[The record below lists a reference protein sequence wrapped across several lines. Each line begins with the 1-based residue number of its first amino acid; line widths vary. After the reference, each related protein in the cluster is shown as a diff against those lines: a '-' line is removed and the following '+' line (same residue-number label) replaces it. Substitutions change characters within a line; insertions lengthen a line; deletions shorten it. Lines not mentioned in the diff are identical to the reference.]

1 VVTGREFE
9 LAPMP
14 TRLFGIGWHRTGTSS
29 LTVALVLLGLDA
41 HHWPVELIRQHGTT
55 MRDYPSVL
63 RHYSL
68 TDLPVPLMYRELDAA
83 FPNSK
88 FILTTRET
96 GAWLASVARQYEFN
110 DYHSLRNRLRALH
123 PKRQHLRDVRACRK
137 AAYGIHGY
145 DESLFRRRYERH
157 NAEVRDYFR
166 HRPGDLLE
174 LDLSRGD
181 GWPELCGF
189 LGVPE
194 PEIGFPQWNVT
205 GERVEKRALR
215 RSAR

>member
-1 VVTGREFE
+1 
-9 LAPMP
+9 
-14 TRLFGIGWHRTGTSS
+14 
-29 LTVALVLLGLDA
+29 
-41 HHWPVELIRQHGTT
+41 
-55 MRDYPSVL
+55 
-63 RHYSL
+63 
-68 TDLPVPLMYRELDAA
+68 MYRELDAA